1 MPLSKK
7 QVEFDRQL
15 DLVQI
20 REFRKTGNLEI
31 LGGLYQKYMHL
42 VYGLCL
48 KYLKNRADAQDAVM
62 QIFEKL
68 TIEAVKQEINH
79 FKNWLYVVSKNHCLL
94 ELRKR
99 QSDGE
104 KLNKWQKD
112 EQNFVEN
119 DIEIH
124 PLDEEK
130 QMTGALKKCIEKL
143 KNEQQSSIKLFYFQ
157 KKCYRE
163 IAEMMKCDE
172 EKVKSFIQNGK
183 RNLKICLESKN
194 DR

>member
-1 MPLSKK
+1 MPISKK

-15 DLVQI
+15 DLMQI

-31 LGGLYQKYMHL
+31 LGELYQKYMHL

-48 KYLKNRADAQDAVM
+48 KYLKNKADAQDAVM

-99 QSDGE
+99 QSNDE
-104 KLNKWQKD
+104 KLKKWQKD

-130 QMTGALKKCIEKL
+130 RLNDALKKCIEKL
-143 KNEQQSSIKLFYFQ
+143 KTEQQSSIKLFYFQ

-163 IAEMMKCDE
+163 IAETMKCDE
-172 EKVKSFIQNGK
+172 KKVNSFIQNGK